1 MTRFLKYFLKA
12 LLTLIGAIA
21 LYFTAAWLC
30 SRIGVPAE
38 RPERS
43 EVVIYIKTNGV
54 HTDLVVP
61 VRTVER
67 DWSTLIPFSNTKDK
81 DTSSTYVGIGWGDR
95 GFYLETPTWNDL
107 RASTAF
113 KAAFGLSRSAI
124 HTTFYNRMVENE
136 QCVRIDISREQYA
149 RLVRYIY
156 GTFETDS
163 AGLPRLISTDAV
175 YGGAD
180 AFYEAKGRYN
190 VFRTCNTWTN
200 SGLKAAGQKAAIW
213 APFDWG
219 IFYQYRHSAEHI

>member
-1 MTRFLKYFLKA
+1 MKRFLR
-12 LLTLIGAIA
+12 LLLWTVLLFIGAIA
-21 LYFTAAWLC
+21 LYFAAAWLC

-38 RPERS
+38 GPPTS
-43 EVVIYIKTNGV
+43 EVTIFIKTNGV

-61 VRTVER
+61 VRTAQR
-67 DWSTLIPFSNTKDK
+67 DWNKLLPFSNTRDK
-81 DTSSTYVGIGWGDR
+81 DTTGTYVGIGWGDR

-124 HTTFYNRMVENE
+124 HATFYNHLTEDE
-136 QCVRIDISREQYA
+136 HCVRIGISREEYA
-149 RLVRYIY
+149 RLIGYIDK
-156 GTFETDS
+156 TFETDS
-163 AGLPRLISTDAV
+163 TGLPRLIPTNAV

-200 SGLKAAGQKAAIW
+200 TGLKVAGQKAALW

-219 IFYQYRHSAEHI
+219 IFYQYRH